1 MSISGPGGDRPS
13 KNRRREAARDK
24 ARALREAQ
32 KKKDRRNKYLLQGGI
47 ALAVL
52 AIIAVVVIVITS
64 AVRPPAA
71 GPSNMASDG
80 AVITKGLNTVRT
92 PGLKGGT
99 TPVPS
104 PSDGS
109 SDVFNIRVYIDYLCP
124 VCGAF
129 EAANAPQIKK
139 LVESGVATLEIHPVA
154 ILDRSSMG
162 TQYSTRAANA
172 FACVAN
178 YSPDSAFDYSAILFE
193 NQPAENTEGLN
204 NAKLIDL
211 AKQVKVAKQS
221 SVASCINDTKFK
233 NWVSAST
240 ARALAGPLPNSD
252 IEKLL
257 GTPTVL
263 VNGQSYKF
271 TADAN
276 GAFNP
281 EEFSNFLLK
290 VAGDNY
296 AQHPSPS
303 ASPSPNT
310 SPTP

>member
-1 MSISGPGGDRPS
+1 MSISGPGGNRPS
-13 KNRRREAARDK
+13 KNQRREAARDK

-64 AVRPPAA
+64 TVRPPAP
-71 GPSNMASDG
+71 GPLNMASDG
-80 AVITKGLNTVRT
+80 AVITKGLTTVRT
-92 PGLKGGT
+92 PALKGGA
-99 TPVPS
+99 TPIPS
-104 PSDGS
+104 ASDS
-109 SDVFNIRVYIDYLCP
+109 SGDVFDIRVYVDYLCP

-139 LVESGVATLEIHPVA
+139 LVESGVATLEIHPIS
-154 ILDRSSMG
+154 ILDRLSMG

-172 FACVAN
+172 MACVAN
-178 YSPDSAFDYSAILFE
+178 YSPDSAFGYSASLFE
-193 NQPAENTEGLN
+193 NQPEESTEGLTN
-204 NAKLIDL
+204 QQLIDL
-211 AKQVKVAKQS
+211 AKKVKVDKQS
-221 SVASCINDTKFK
+221 SIASCINDTKFK
-233 NWVSAST
+233 NWVAASS

-252 IEKLL
+252 IEKVG

-263 VNGQSYKF
+263 VNGQNYKY
-271 TADAN
+271 TTDAS

-290 VAGDNY
+290 VAGDKYTQN
-296 AQHPSPS
+296 PSPS
-303 ASPSPNT
+303 PSVSPAP
-310 SPTP
+310 

>member
-1 MSISGPGGDRPS
+1 MTISGPGGSRPS
-13 KNRRREAARDK
+13 KNQRREAAREK

-64 AVRPPAA
+64 TVRPPAA
-71 GPSNMASDG
+71 GPRNMASDG
-80 AVITKGLNTVRT
+80 VVITKALNTVRT
-92 PGLKGGT
+92 PALKGGASP
-99 TPVPS
+99 TPS
-104 PSDGS
+104 ASDS
-109 SDVFNIRVYIDYLCP
+109 SGDVFDIRVYIDYLCP

-129 EAANAPQIKK
+129 EAANAAQIKK
-139 LVESGVATLEIHPVA
+139 LVDSGVATLEIHPIA
-154 ILDRSSMG
+154 ILDRLSMG

-172 FACVAN
+172 MACVTN
-178 YSPDSAFDYSAILFE
+178 YSPDSAFDYSATLFE
-193 NQPAENTEGLN
+193 NQPEESTEGLTN
-204 NAKLIDL
+204 QKLIDL
-211 AKQVKVAKQS
+211 AKKVKVKQQS
-221 SVASCINDTKFK
+221 SITSCINDGKFK
-233 NWVSAST
+233 NWVTAST
-240 ARALAGPLPNSD
+240 ARALAGPIPNSD
-252 IEKLL
+252 VDKVV

-263 VNGQSYKF
+263 VNGQSYKY
-271 TADAN
+271 TTDAS

-296 AQHPSPS
+296 TQEPSPS
-303 ASPSPNT
+303 PSPSV